1 MTKFCLL
8 PKHIYQQRSTI
19 TYLPKKIYQK
29 KIYQKRSTKKD
40 VDAAGSGRPGCADNQ
55 VGQVIAIQLTQHQR
69 TAKRA
74 VRATSCHGQHR
85 VQADQGGGGIVPE
98 SLNGNL

>member
-85 VQADQGGGGIVPE
+85 VQADQGGGLFQE

>member
-1 MTKFCLL
+1 M
-8 PKHIYQQRSTI
+8 
-19 TYLPKKIYQK
+19 
-29 KIYQKRSTKKD
+29 YQKRSTVPKRFTKKD

-69 TAKRA
+69 TTKRA

-85 VQADQGGGGIVPE
+85 VQADQGGGIVPGE
-98 SLNGNL
+98 FKWQFVIQRYV